1 MNLPILAAC
10 FLLIFCPPHRHYRTH
25 AHTHAAPVTQYDRGG
40 EDDDAGSEDNAKPES
55 PKKAGSCSSIEQAFH
70 YASSNSSRD
79 DFVRSYPE
87 DQQRRVLICLEKS
100 GVTK

>member
-10 FLLIFCPPHRHYRTH
+10 FLLVFCPPHRHYRTH
-25 AHTHAAPVTQYDRGG
+25 AHTPAPVTTYDQGG
-40 EDDDAGSEDNAKPES
+40 EEDAPSDENAKAATS
-55 PKKAGSCSSIEQAFH
+55 PKKAGSCAAIEQAFH
-70 YASSNSSRD
+70 YASGNGSRD

-87 DQQRRVLICLEKS
+87 DQQRRVLVCLEKS